1 MESSCYVGMLGKQ
14 SAQSERQDVTNNSL
28 MAVFSSHSDA
38 AAAVRELEKAG
49 FQVTDFSIA
58 GKMDDTQTDLFA
70 WRTSVDH
77 TSGPRRRE
85 TFPGYPPVLL
95 AASTSVGVAGLGPT
109 LLAGPLAALI
119 SANSGANNPLEL
131 SVISAGLSSLGIPMC
146 TILRHESSLQTD
158 KVLLLTDGAAA
169 VLIRAKEIL
178 RSTRPE
184 EMHLHFA
191 DGTKVKHA

>member
-1 MESSCYVGMLGKQ
+1 MPGKRSNQ
-14 SAQSERQDVTNNSL
+14 TERQDVTNNSL

-49 FQVTDFSIA
+49 FQVTDLSIA
-58 GKMDDTQTDLFA
+58 GKIDDGQTGLAA

-77 TSGPRRRE
+77 TSSPRKRE
-85 TFPGYPPVLL
+85 TSFGYPPVLL
-95 AASTSVGVAGLGPT
+95 AASTSVAVASLGPT

-119 SANSGANNPLEL
+119 SANSGANTLEL
-131 SVISAGLSSLGIPMC
+131 SVISAGLYSLGIPMC

-158 KVLLLTDGAAA
+158 KVLLLTDGVATE
-169 VLIRAKEIL
+169 LIRAKEIL
-178 RSTRPE
+178 RSMRPE

-191 DGTKVKHA
+191 DETKVKHA

>member
-1 MESSCYVGMLGKQ
+1 MESSCYVGMIGKR
-14 SAQSERQDVTNNSL
+14 SAQPDTQSVTNNSL

-49 FQVTDFSIA
+49 FQVTDLSIA
-58 GKMDDTQTDLFA
+58 GKIEDPQTGLDG
-70 WRTSVDH
+70 WRTSDDH
-77 TSGPRRRE
+77 AGNRRQ
-85 TFPGYPPVLL
+85 TDAASGYPPVLL

-119 SANSGANNPLEL
+119 SANSEASTTLEL
-131 SVISAGLSSLGIPMC
+131 SAISAGLSRLGIPMC
-146 TILRHESSLQTD
+146 TMLRHESNLQTD
-158 KVLLLTDGAAA
+158 KVLLLTDGVATE
-169 VLIRAKEIL
+169 LIRAKEIL

-191 DGTKVKHA
+191 DETKVKHA

>member
-1 MESSCYVGMLGKQ
+1 MLGKQ
-14 SAQSERQDVTNNSL
+14 SAQKEGQDVTDNSL

-49 FQVTDFSIA
+49 FQITDLSIA
-58 GKMDDTQTDLFA
+58 GKLDDAQTEFA
-70 WRTSVDH
+70 TWRASVDH
-77 TSGPRRRE
+77 VGNPRKKE
-85 TFPGYPPVLL
+85 TLSGYPAILL

-109 LLAGPLAALI
+109 LVAGPLAALI
-119 SANSGANNPLEL
+119 SANSADNTLEL
-131 SVISAGLSSLGIPMC
+131 SVISAGLYSLGIPMG

-158 KVLLLTDGAAA
+158 KVLLLTEGDITE
-169 VLIRAKEIL
+169 LIRAKEIL

-191 DGTKVKHA
+191 NETKVKHA